1 MNKFW
6 KDTIYR
12 NAYFLIGAAW
22 LFTLSFI
29 FSNYWSYTSSPQ
41 GVRKNLE
48 NYLQK
53 KEQVFFDITKDSSLL
68 RRLVYTK
75 ETEAEMRGL
84 TDKDFGDIHL

>member
-6 KDTIYR
+6 QDTIYR

-53 KEQVFFDITKDSSLL
+53 RENAFFEITRDSALL
-68 RRLVYTK
+68 TRLIYTR
-75 ETEAEMRGL
+75 ETENEMLSL
-84 TDKDFGDIHL
+84 TE